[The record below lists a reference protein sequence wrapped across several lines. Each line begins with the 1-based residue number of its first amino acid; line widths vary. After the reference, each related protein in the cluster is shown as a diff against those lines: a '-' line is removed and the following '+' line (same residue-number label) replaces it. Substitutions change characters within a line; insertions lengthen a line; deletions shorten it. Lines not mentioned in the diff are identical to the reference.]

1 MRRVLVVGFA
11 VLFLLCGGGSAAAV
25 WTWQGLEHNT
35 AGKVDFVRPL
45 AVPAL
50 APSRLDE
57 RGRRVFELTAR
68 RGRHDFGN
76 GPVATWGFNG
86 DYLGPTLR
94 AKRGEE
100 VVVNVHN
107 RLTEATTVHWHGMHL
122 PAEADGGPLR
132 MVDAPGTWSPTW
144 RINQPAATL
153 WYHPHPHGST
163 ANQTYQG
170 LAGMFILDDPATD
183 VAALPHEYGVDDVPV
198 IVQDKNFDGDHLKGR
213 GGVFGAIGILGD
225 TVVVNGTAAAFLDV
239 TTDRVRLRLLNA
251 SNARVYDF
259 GFADNREYD
268 LVGTDG
274 GLLAAP
280 VTTRR
285 VMLSPGERAEIVVA
299 VRPGE
304 RVVLRSTPPT
314 LGAGALSDRISGGH
328 DTLDILQLRAA
339 ATLRATKPVPARLVD
354 VPRFDRAAATRT
366 RDFSLADTKINGQ
379 SMSMSRVDA
388 RVVKDTVEVWRV
400 RNADGQPHTFHVHD
414 VQFQVLSVGGKEPP
428 AELRGWKDTIY
439 LRGDVTYEIIMAFRD
454 YADPNRA
461 YMFHCHVLK
470 HEDQGMMGQFV
481 VVDQ

>member
-1 MRRVLVVGFA
+1 M
-11 VLFLLCGGGSAAAV
+11 
-25 WTWQGLEHNT
+25 
-35 AGKVDFVRPL
+35 
-45 AVPAL
+45 
-50 APSRLDE
+50 
-57 RGRRVFELTAR
+57 
-68 RGRHDFGN
+68 
-76 GPVATWGFNG
+76 GFNG

-299 VRPGE
+299 VRPGSGSCCAV
-304 RVVLRSTPPT
+304 RRRRWARARSATGSPAAMTRSTSSSCGRRPRCGRRSRCRPAWSTCRGSTARPRRAPATSRWPT
-314 LGAGALSDRISGGH
+314 RRS
-328 DTLDILQLRAA
+328 T
-339 ATLRATKPVPARLVD
+339 V
-354 VPRFDRAAATRT
+354 
-366 RDFSLADTKINGQ
+366 
-379 SMSMSRVDA
+379 SR
-388 RVVKDTVEVWRV
+388 
-400 RNADGQPHTFHVHD
+400 
-414 VQFQVLSVGGKEPP
+414 
-428 AELRGWKDTIY
+428 
-439 LRGDVTYEIIMAFRD
+439 
-454 YADPNRA
+454 
-461 YMFHCHVLK
+461 
-470 HEDQGMMGQFV
+470 
-481 VVDQ
+481 